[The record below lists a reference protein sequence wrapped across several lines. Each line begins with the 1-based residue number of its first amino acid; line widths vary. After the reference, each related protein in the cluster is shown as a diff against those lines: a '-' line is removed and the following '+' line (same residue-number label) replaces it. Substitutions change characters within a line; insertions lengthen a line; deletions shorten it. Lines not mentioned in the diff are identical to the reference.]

1 MTSRA
6 IFLFVGIVLISLAWV
21 FFQLWTLYDRL
32 GGPLLLVYSSM
43 TVAAL
48 VAGAVALLLGVVR
61 RRRAPGGL
69 A

>member
-6 IFLFVGIVLISLAWV
+6 ILLFLGFVLISLAWV

-43 TVAAL
+43 TFAAL
-48 VAGAVALLLGVVR
+48 AAGAVALVLAALP